1 MTVEFRVSVLTLDA
15 LGYVINR
22 KRKRMKL
29 VRTREKQIEGLK

>member
-1 MTVEFRVSVLTLDA
+1 MVEFGVSALTLDA

-29 VRTREKQIEGLK
+29 VRTRKKRIKRLK

>member
-1 MTVEFRVSVLTLDA
+1 MMVEFGASVLTLDA

-29 VRTREKQIEGLK
+29 VRTREK